1 MAEAKLDLA
10 KDSTMTK
17 AAQILAT
24 AVRKNAPHERIR
36 KSVRIGRREGRG
48 TYKFIT
54 ILVGKAYIPGSGQQG
69 SEFAARAFDTGSGI
83 HGKFKSMYAIP
94 GAKGGKML
102 SFFWTSQGRWVRTR
116 FVAHPGVA
124 GTGYMKKS
132 KDEARPKIKALFAKE
147 GKEALRL
154 YLRAE
159 FRNFGK

>member
-24 AVRKNAPHERIR
+24 AVRKNAPHEGIR

-48 TYKFIT
+48 TSKLIT
-54 ILVGKAYIPGSGQQG
+54 VLVGKVYIPGSGQQG
-69 SEFAARAFDTGSGI
+69 SEYAAKAFDKGSGI
-83 HGKFKSMYAIP
+83 HR
-94 GAKGGKML
+94 KGGGTYTITAINSPNL
-102 SFFWTSQGRWVRTR
+102 VFFWNRMNKLFRGKSVQ
-116 FVAHPGVA
+116 HPGVA

-132 KDEARPKIKALFAKE
+132 RDEARPKIKALFAKE
-147 GKEALRL
+147 AKKETKFRL
-154 YLRAE
+154 QAE